1 LAREGVTEECSM
13 MLKKI
18 ELVNSD
24 EEYDILDDEMEEM
37 VEEEDAISL
46 ADLDLLHGKELTS
59 EPAAE
64 GENKKNQ
71 KRKTKWVPMERIP
84 RPKRGHDD
92 GLTIT
97 QRAQKLKKIM
107 NLEKGNTSRSFAF
120 ESNSNLMQKA
130 QCVNLF

>member
-1 LAREGVTEECSM
+1 MAREGVTKECSM

-18 ELVNSD
+18 ELVDSD

-37 VEEEDAISL
+37 VEEEGAISL

-84 RPKRGHDD
+84 RPRRGHDD

-107 NLEKGNTSRSFAF
+107 NLEKGNPTRSFAF
-120 ESNSNLMQKA
+120 ESNSNLMQKS